1 MSKDAKYI
9 GSTPHNLS
17 RAASDMALK
26 QFAENNK
33 KLIENLTR
41 IQSNIEPLQN
51 QLLNSSKI
59 MKNYMNLK
67 NS

>member
-17 RAASDMALK
+17 RAANDMALK

-33 KLIENLTR
+33 KLIENLSK
-41 IQSNIEPLQN
+41 IQSKYRAVSQKIT
-51 QLLNSSKI
+51 SK
-59 MKNYMNLK
+59 
-67 NS
+67 